1 MDNIEEHKKAFVSI
15 RSDLLAEWEENN
27 NEQWPKYGKAVMTM
41 RGRVVRAP
49 GNTYNV
55 LKIIPLASGGPLTW
69 FNIRNEKEVKEGNEI
84 YNCFGNDDFCFRGDG
99 ACYISS

>member
-1 MDNIEEHKKAFVSI
+1 MDNIEEHKKTFVSI

-49 GNTYNV
+49 ENTYNV
-55 LKIIPLASGGPLTW
+55 LKIIPLACGGPLTW
-69 FNIRNEKEVKEGNEI
+69 FNIHPASWPEEI
-84 YNCFGNDDFCFRGDG
+84 QAIHRPDGVWQKLFGKLFNR
-99 ACYISS
+99 

>member
-49 GNTYNV
+49 GNTYNDA
-55 LKIIPLASGGPLTW
+55 L
-69 FNIRNEKEVKEGNEI
+69 
-84 YNCFGNDDFCFRGDG
+84 
-99 ACYISS
+99 